1 MSDMTK
7 QDKSGKPT
15 RREFFRTAGAGVGAA
30 VVGAAGAAGLGSEKA
45 KAGQGNDNPPRG
57 YRLTDHVKRYYD
69 LAK

>member
-1 MSDMTK
+1 MTK

-30 VVGAAGAAGLGSEKA
+30 VVGAAGAAGLGSGKA
-45 KAGQGNDNPPRG
+45 KAGQSNDKPSRG

>member
-1 MSDMTK
+1 MTK
-7 QDKSGKPT
+7 QDKTGKPT

-30 VVGAAGAAGLGSEKA
+30 VVGVAGAAGLGGEKA
-45 KAGQGNDNPPRG
+45 KAGQRKDDTSRG